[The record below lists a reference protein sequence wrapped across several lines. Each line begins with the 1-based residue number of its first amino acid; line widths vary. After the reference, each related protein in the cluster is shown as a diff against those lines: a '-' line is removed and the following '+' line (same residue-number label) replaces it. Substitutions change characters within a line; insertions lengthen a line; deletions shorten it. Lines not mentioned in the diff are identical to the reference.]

1 MAAHGACTRTRRIH
15 KHGVEQRGSTQL
27 LIIRGKTRVQ
37 VGGITR
43 GRKDLPQPRA
53 LDALRIRL
61 AFTLVQVERN
71 MLVIKIS
78 AFGMGEHH
86 ERLGAATGANLEAGP
101 LARNRGGNEL
111 RVIIGGD
118 GIRMRKGIRT
128 HELAHAVD
136 RVRAGKPQRSSAI
149 GGKGIFYGFGAQRID
164 LHRDGSRLELTREH
178 GLRALFPQRVDN
190 PAHEP
195 CGQAG
200 ATGTRHHRAMLL
212 GNILGSKEG
221 LGALGDTTQHGIGEA
236 GGPMSAHARELHALT
251 HRDLRRSPQVEKL
264 IGTDTQ
270 RIAHVGRKRARIVE
284 HAVESV
290 VQATAATRDTQCEA
304 TRKGGITRVERSGY
318 AGVGGELTGIAPRL
332 AGGDQNAQG
341 NEAPRRQFGRL
352 TQGNPMPRHPHAG
365 RRPRTWR
372 PSRAYHPA

>member
-1 MAAHGACTRTRRIH
+1 MAAHGARTRARRIH
-15 KHGVEQRGSTQL
+15 KHGVEQRGSNQL
-27 LIIRGKTRVQ
+27 LVIRGKTRVQ
-37 VGGITR
+37 VDGITR

-71 MLVIKIS
+71 MLVIKI
-78 AFGMGEHH
+78 AALRMGEHH
-86 ERLGAATGANLEAGP
+86 ERLGAATGANLEARP
-101 LARNRGGNEL
+101 LTRHRGGNEL

-118 GIRMRKGIRT
+118 GICMRKGIRT
-128 HELAHAVD
+128 HELTHAVD
-136 RVRAGKPQRSSAI
+136 RIRTGKLKRSSAI

-164 LHRDGSRLELTREH
+164 LHRDGSRLELALEH
-178 GLRALFPQRVDN
+178 GLRALLPQRVDN

-195 CGQAG
+195 CGQAS
-200 ATGTRHHRAMLL
+200 ATGARHHHAMLL
-212 GNILGSKEG
+212 GNILGGEEG
-221 LGALGDTTQHGIGEA
+221 IRPFRYATQHRIGEA
-236 GGPMSAHARELHALT
+236 GGPMSAHARELHALA
-251 HRDLRRSPQVEKL
+251 HRDLRRSPQVEQL
-264 IGTDTQ
+264 IRTDTQ
-270 RIAHVGRKRARIVE
+270 RVAHVGCKRTRIVE

-304 TRKGGITRVERSGY
+304 TRKGGIARVERSGC
-318 AGVGGELTGIAPRL
+318 AGVGGELAGIAPRL
-332 AGGDQNAQG
+332 TGGDQNAQG

-372 PSRAYHPA
+372 PSRACHPA

>member
-1 MAAHGACTRTRRIH
+1 MAAHGARTRARRIH

-27 LIIRGKTRVQ
+27 LVIRGKARVQ
-37 VGGITR
+37 VGSVTRGRKGGKARVQVGSVTR

-61 AFTLVQVERN
+61 AFTLVQVERY

-78 AFGMGEHH
+78 AFGMGKYH

-128 HELAHAVD
+128 HKLAHAVD

-178 GLRALFPQRVDN
+178 GLRALYPQRVDN

-251 HRDLRRSPQVEKL
+251 HRDLRRSPQVEQL
-264 IGTDTQ
+264 VRTDTQ
-270 RIAHVGRKRARIVE
+270 RVAHAPIRSASRTSAVSERGSSSTLLRASSKQPLQPVTPSARRR
-284 HAVESV
+284 AKAASRESSEADA
-290 VQATAATRDTQCEA
+290 QASAA
-304 TRKGGITRVERSGY
+304 S
-318 AGVGGELTGIAPRL
+318 
-332 AGGDQNAQG
+332 
-341 NEAPRRQFGRL
+341 
-352 TQGNPMPRHPHAG
+352 
-365 RRPRTWR
+365 
-372 PSRAYHPA
+372 SRA